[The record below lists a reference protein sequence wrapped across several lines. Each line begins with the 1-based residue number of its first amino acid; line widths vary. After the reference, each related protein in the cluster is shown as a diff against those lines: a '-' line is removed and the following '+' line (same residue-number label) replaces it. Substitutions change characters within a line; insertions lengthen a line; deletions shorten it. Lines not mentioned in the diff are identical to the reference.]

1 MSITQQEHDLVIEAA
16 LKDLDRF
23 MHAVTDG
30 GHSEDAAR
38 IMERMIDSLMDLG
51 NTPGQAAMTLI
62 GWMEDHPVFQDRM
75 QRILRGSE
83 KAS

>member
-23 MHAVTDG
+23 ALAYGNDL
-30 GHSEDAAR
+30 SDAAR

-51 NTPGQAAMTLI
+51 NTPGQAATTLL
-62 GWMEDHPVFQDRM
+62 GWIEDHPVFQDRM
-75 QRILRGSE
+75 RRILKDLE